1 MNKFHVCCFLG
12 ALAAIGCGGDETSSS
27 GTKSEV
33 DVAALEDEGVV
44 AEMTEEVA
52 AIGVPL
58 ATPFPE
64 ADKDEIEDVMME
76 AASLVVSSDESGA
89 TANLSDGTPVDGE
102 PSAPG
107 EFSWELDEER
117 TTLTINF
124 FNETASGMSID
135 KGAEYTAVLSIAEN
149 KFTDELPATSFT
161 VTVD

>member
-12 ALAAIGCGGDETSSS
+12 ALAAIGCGGDESSTG

-33 DVAALEDEGVV
+33 DVDMLEEEGVV

-58 ATPFPE
+58 ATPFPV
-64 ADKDEIEDVMME
+64 ADKQEIEDVMME
-76 AASLVVSSDESGA
+76 AATLVVSNEESGA
-89 TANLSDGTPVDGE
+89 SADLSDGTPVDGE

-117 TTLTINF
+117 TTLTIEF
-124 FNETASGMSID
+124 YNETASGMSID
-135 KGAEYTAVLSIAEN
+135 KGTEYVATLSIAEN
-149 KFTDELPATSFT
+149 KFTDEVPATSFT